1 MMQTSFPTLWF
12 GLIECSKNMTTEI
25 VSVFI
30 TLSHF
35 TMGRKSVTD
44 LKTDIQIKMSTVGYS
59 LPEKHKDRKNERATI
74 ISSTC
79 QKELSLDTQTVLT
92 RARCYLPEG
101 CSSAVPDPRHAMFHS
116 LKLHNN
122 QEPGDG
128 YVPATD
134 LTEFLDE
141 ADISEGPLAD
151 PMHVENHVG
160 DHMVRGPG
168 DPGKHID
175 AVFIDPEK
183 DSRRVVRLA
192 EVLMKNLHDK
202 PHK

>member
-1 MMQTSFPTLWF
+1 M
-12 GLIECSKNMTTEI
+12 N
-25 VSVFI
+25 
-30 TLSHF
+30 
-35 TMGRKSVTD
+35 
-44 LKTDIQIKMSTVGYS
+44 
-59 LPEKHKDRKNERATI
+59 
-74 ISSTC
+74 STC

-101 CSSAVPDPRHAMFHS
+101 CSSAVPHPRHAMFHS

-141 ADISEGPLAD
+141 ADISEGPPAD

-168 DPGKHID
+168 DPEKHID
-175 AVFIDPEK
+175 EVNIYMIMSTTLTNPIQDMSNIFRTARLFTE
-183 DSRRVVRLA
+183 DSSASFHWRVEWKITRQLFWANVQNSDSMICQHSSTLSSQLRS
-192 EVLMKNLHDK
+192 N
-202 PHK
+202 

>member
-1 MMQTSFPTLWF
+1 MFDKLWLD
-12 GLIECSKNMTTEI
+12 LIQSKDMTTEI
-25 VSVFI
+25 VI

-35 TMGRKSVTD
+35 TRGRKSVD
-44 LKTDIQIKMSTVGYS
+44 CWLQIKMT
-59 LPEKHKDRKNERATI
+59 
-74 ISSTC
+74 SSTC

-101 CSSAVPDPRHAMFHS
+101 CSSAVPHPRHAMFHS

-151 PMHVENHVG
+151 PMHVENHGRGPGDTIDENHVG

-168 DPGKHID
+168 DPEKHVD
-175 AVFIDPEK
+175 AVNIYMIMSTTLTNPIQDMSNIFGTA
-183 DSRRVVRLA
+183 RLFT
-192 EVLMKNLHDK
+192 
-202 PHK
+202 